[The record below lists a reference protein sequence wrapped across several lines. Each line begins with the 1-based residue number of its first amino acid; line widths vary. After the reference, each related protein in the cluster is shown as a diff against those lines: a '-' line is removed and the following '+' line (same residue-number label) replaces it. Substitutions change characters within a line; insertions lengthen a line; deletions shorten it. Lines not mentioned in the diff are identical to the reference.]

1 MSIKTWLENENIEF
15 LENFDFSKRSWIK
28 AEGKSE
34 YFIKPKNL
42 NELTSLLNYFKSN
55 KIKFYTLGNI
65 SNVIVRDG
73 LIKTP
78 IVNLNNYNKIEILR
92 EKDDEILIK
101 VNSGVSMNKLVK
113 FLTEKGIYNLSGS
126 VGIPGTVGGAIFMNA
141 SSFEDQLSNYVHEVE
156 SLNEDGNLEIFKKKS
171 VPLNGGVL
179 FLRIKNIITNTI
191 LFFKKKTEIS
201 EKEKNKKK
209 KFILKRSYFQENRL
223 PNLGVFSQP
232 GTYTKIL
239 KIFL

>member
-1 MSIKTWLENENIEF
+1 MIF
-15 LENFDFSKRSWIK
+15 LKDLDKVD
-28 AEGKSE
+28 KSE

-156 SLNEDGNLEIFKKKS
+156 SLNEMLEIFKKRVAFKWRS
-171 VPLNGGVL
+171 SI
-179 FLRIKNIITNTI
+179 FKNKKYNTNTI
-191 LFFKKKTEIS
+191 LFFKK
-201 EKEKNKKK
+201 
-209 KFILKRSYFQENRL
+209 NR
-223 PNLGVFSQP
+223 N
-232 GTYTKIL
+232 I
-239 KIFL
+239 

>member
-1 MSIKTWLENENIEF
+1 MDK
-15 LENFDFSKRSWIK
+15 SW
-28 AEGKSE
+28 GKSE

-141 SSFEDQLSNYVHEVE
+141 SSFGQLSNYVHEVE
-156 SLNEDGNLEIFKKKS
+156 SLNEDGNLNFKKKS
-171 VPLNGGVL
+171 VPLNGE
-179 FLRIKNIITNTI
+179 FYFKNKKNIITNTI
-191 LFFKKKTEIS
+191 LFFKKK
-201 EKEKNKKK
+201 
-209 KFILKRSYFQENRL
+209 NR
-223 PNLGVFSQP
+223 N
-232 GTYTKIL
+232 I
-239 KIFL
+239 